1 MLFPSLEYVVFLPL
15 AALAYHAVPA
25 RHRWAVLVAT
35 GVAFLGFVSPVHAAI
50 ALGMAAVNFG
60 TGLGLERW
68 ADTPRGTRVLWLA
81 LLFDVGVLGYFKYQG
96 FLLQNV
102 NSLALLAGVA
112 PPFRARALLLPLGI
126 SYYTFQL
133 IGYNLE
139 IHWGRESAEKHFG
152 RFAASVLFFP
162 KLIAGPIERPHR
174 FLAQLAASRPFR
186 AEDLEAGL
194 VQIGWG
200 LFKKCVIADR
210 VALVVD
216 LVYQSPREL
225 TGLPLLIGMFAYV
238 VQVYNDF
245 SGYTDIA
252 LGSARILG
260 IELSPNFNHPFSA
273 RSVTDFWR
281 RWHISLSSWTN
292 DYIYKPLS
300 MYVSLETNWGKGGL
314 VLSILVTFF
323 VLGFWHGPSFTFIV
337 FGLIQG
343 AAVSLEFVTQRTRGA
358 ALAKLPA
365 RISDLLR
372 HAATLTFYAL
382 SCVFF
387 RARTVGDAVYII
399 SHAFRGVGDLRALQ
413 RFAPLTYHLGVLAL
427 FLAALGL
434 LRARPVEWLAAQRAQ
449 RAQRTWA
456 RWPLYYAVIISV
468 LVFGL
473 FEINQF
479 VYVQF

>member
-1 MLFPSLEYVVFLPL
+1 VLFHSLEYAVFLPL
-15 AALAYHAVPA
+15 SALAYHLAPA

-35 GVAFLGFVSPVHAAI
+35 GLLFLALVSPVHAAV
-50 ALGMAAVNFG
+50 ALGLLAFNHA
-60 TGLGLERW
+60 TGLGIERW
-68 ADTPRGTRVLWLA
+68 ADTPRGVRVLWLA
-81 LLFDVGVLGYFKYQG
+81 LLVDVGVLGYFKYQG
-96 FLLQNV
+96 FFRENV
-102 NSLALLAGVA
+102 NGLVGLAGIA
-112 PPFRARALLLPLGI
+112 PPFTVRALLLPLGI

-139 IHWGRESAEKHFG
+139 IHWGRETAEPHFG

-174 FLAQLAASRPFR
+174 FLAQLGEGKPLR
-186 AEDLEAGL
+186 AEAVSSGL

-216 LVYQSPREL
+216 LVWQTPRAHQ
-225 TGLPLLIGMFAYV
+225 GWPLLVGIFAYV

-252 LGSARILG
+252 LGSARLFG

-300 MYVSLETNWGKGGL
+300 MYISLETEWGKGGL

-323 VLGFWHGPSFTFIV
+323 VLGFWHGASWTFIA
-337 FGLIQG
+337 FGLVQG
-343 AAVSLEFVTQRTRGA
+343 AAVSFEFLTQRARGA
-358 ALAKLPA
+358 ALGRLPA
-365 RISDLLR
+365 RVADGLR
-372 HAATLTFYAL
+372 HAATLGFYGL

-387 RARTVGDAVYII
+387 RARTVGDALHVLT
-399 SHAFRGVGDLRALQ
+399 HAPRALGDLRAL
-413 RFAPLTYHLGVLAL
+413 RLFAPLAYHLGVLAV
-427 FLAALGL
+427 FAAAFGL
-434 LRARPVEWLAAQRAQ
+434 WRLRARPLPEAP
-449 RAQRTWA
+449 TWA
-456 RWPLYYAVIISV
+456 RWSLYYAVVVSV
-468 LVFGL
+468 LVCGL
-473 FEINQF
+473 FEVNQF